1 MKSVEKNIIRYQIMA
16 KHKQLTRGGNYHTA
30 RRLLEFLRKKRI
42 ALDLSDADYEAD
54 DILAYLGLRATYSR
68 SFCTA
73 YYKL

>member
-1 MKSVEKNIIRYQIMA
+1 MKSVEKNIIRYLIME
-16 KHKQLTRGGNYHTA
+16 KHKQLTRGGNYHTS

-54 DILAYLGLRATYSR
+54 NILACLGLRATYSR

>member
-1 MKSVEKNIIRYQIMA
+1 MKSVEKNIIRYLIMA
-16 KHKQLTRGGNYHTA
+16 KHKQLTRDGNYRTA

-54 DILAYLGLRATYSR
+54 NILAYLGLRATYSR

>member
-16 KHKQLTRGGNYHTA
+16 KHRQLTRGGNYHTA

-42 ALDLSDADYEAD
+42 ALDLCDTDYEAED
-54 DILAYLGLRATYSR
+54 TLTYLGLRATYSR

>member
-1 MKSVEKNIIRYQIMA
+1 MKSVEKNIIRYLIMA
-16 KHKQLTRGGNYHTA
+16 KHRQLTRGGKYHTA

-54 DILAYLGLRATYSR
+54 NILACLGLRATYSR

>member
-42 ALDLSDADYEAD
+42 ALDADYEAD

>member
-1 MKSVEKNIIRYQIMA
+1 MKSVEKNIRYQIMA
-16 KHKQLTRGGNYHTA
+16 KHKQLTRGSNYHTA